1 MRLVIFDL
9 DGTLLTGDSD
19 EYWLRFLIDK
29 GAVERGPTETRNDEI
44 QARYERGEASAEE
57 FCFFYLSLLAG
68 HAREDLDRWHDEFMR
83 TIIVPNSPLAA
94 LDLLRDAASR
104 ADLLVMSTATNR
116 FLTGPIARHLAFEHL
131 IATEP
136 EETAERTF
144 TGRCVGL
151 PNMRAHKVAR
161 LDAWLAARGRRIEDF
176 DETWFYSDSRND
188 LPLLTRVT
196 HPVVVDP
203 DPALAR
209 IAHEKRWPLLHL
221 HPRPHPHLQPQV
233 TRTDAPHDDGRRAA
247 PQA

>member
-1 MRLVIFDL
+1 MRLIIFDL

-19 EYWLRFLIDK
+19 EYWLRFLIER
-29 GAVERGPTETRNDEI
+29 GTLERGPTEARNDEI

-68 HAREDLDRWHDEFMR
+68 HARADLDRWHAEFMR
-83 TIIVPNSPLAA
+83 TVIVPNIPDTARELV
-94 LDLLRDAASR
+94 RDAAAR

-116 FLTGPIARHLAFEHL
+116 FLTAPIARHLGFEHL

-136 EETAERTF
+136 EETAERIF
-144 TGRCVGL
+144 TGGCVGL

-161 LDAWLAARGRRIEDF
+161 LDAWLDARGRRLEDF

-209 IAHEKRWPLLHL
+209 IAHDKGWPLLHL
-221 HPRPHPHLQPQV
+221 HPRRHPELMAQT
-233 TRTDAPHDDGRRAA
+233 TRSDAGREGGQRAA
-247 PQA
+247 PQS